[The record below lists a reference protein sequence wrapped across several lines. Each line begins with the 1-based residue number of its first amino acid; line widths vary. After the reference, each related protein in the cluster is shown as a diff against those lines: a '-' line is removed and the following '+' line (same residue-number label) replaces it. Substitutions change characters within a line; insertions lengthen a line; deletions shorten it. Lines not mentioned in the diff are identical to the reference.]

1 MRKYEFT
8 VIVPTDV
15 EVVKQA
21 KELLAEELK
30 GNNVT
35 ITKEEDMGVRELAYP
50 INKEES
56 GNYLYYE
63 LEADPSVIEKIETPL
78 RLSTIILKYLFVKKG

>member
-8 VIVPTDV
+8 VIAPVDAETLS
-15 EVVKQA
+15 KA
-21 KELLAEELK
+21 KEFLAAELK
-30 GNNVT
+30 ANNVT

-50 INKEES
+50 IKKEEK

-63 LEADPSVIEKIETPL
+63 LEADPAVIEKIEAPL
-78 RLSTIILKYLFVKKG
+78 RLSTMILKYLFVKKG

>member
-15 EVVKQA
+15 EKVTAA
-21 KELLAEELK
+21 KELLTSELK

-35 ITKEEDMGVRELAYP
+35 ITKEEDMGVKELAYP
-50 INKEES
+50 IKKEEN

-63 LEADPSVIEKIETPL
+63 LEADPASIEKIEGPL
-78 RLSTIILKYLFVKKG
+78 RLSTLILKYLFVKKG

>member
-21 KELLAEELK
+21 KELLATELK

-63 LEADPSVIEKIETPL
+63 LEADPSVIEKIEAPL